1 MVRHGVTRRQAH
13 QQNRILHGVASG
25 RLTAGETFHLER
37 REGAIHR
44 EAHIMRAVNGGK
56 LTGFDRHVL
65 RHQLNRTSAMIW
77 LCICA
82 SMLPR
87 VPSRR
92 RFTALIAQSYSPNV
106 YLVSFG
112 NVDVVPPG
120 TIRSA

>member
-1 MVRHGVTRRQAH
+1 MNKLIITTILATVSIATVSAPASANVFGRQAH

-25 RLTAGETFHLER
+25 RLTAGETFRLER

-77 LCICA
+77 
-82 SMLPR
+82 R
-87 VPSRR
+87 
-92 RFTALIAQSYSPNV
+92 TKHN
-106 YLVSFG
+106 
-112 NVDVVPPG
+112 
-120 TIRSA
+120 